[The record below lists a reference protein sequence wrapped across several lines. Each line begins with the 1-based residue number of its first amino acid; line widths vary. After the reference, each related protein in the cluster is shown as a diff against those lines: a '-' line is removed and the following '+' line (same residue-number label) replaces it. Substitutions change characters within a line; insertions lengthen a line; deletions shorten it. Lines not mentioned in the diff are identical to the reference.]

1 MLCKTKGIRR
11 LNRLNRLNPAI
22 ACDGTCTV
30 TLIKPV
36 FSAKIAFC
44 AIKYIFFSVH
54 MALPKSWVLRR
65 EKGNNAQLSSYI
77 FCKQEVIAAGM
88 YNKLTENDI
97 QEMEKEIEHRKL
109 VLRPQLLEE
118 VKETRAHGDLS
129 ENFEYH
135 AAKREKNRNES
146 RIRFLERMIRTAK
159 VIEDT
164 SAEDEVGVGKTVTIY
179 IPEDDEEE
187 TYTIVSTMRQDS
199 IHGLISVESPMGR
212 ALLGHR
218 EGDRIRVRVSDSYSY
233 EAQIRKISLTDAAD
247 EAKIRSF

>member
-1 MLCKTKGIRR
+1 
-11 LNRLNRLNPAI
+11 
-22 ACDGTCTV
+22 
-30 TLIKPV
+30 
-36 FSAKIAFC
+36 
-44 AIKYIFFSVH
+44 
-54 MALPKSWVLRR
+54 
-65 EKGNNAQLSSYI
+65 
-77 FCKQEVIAAGM
+77 M

-97 QEMEKEIEHRKL
+97 REMEKEIEHRKL
-109 VLRPQLLEE
+109 VLRPRLLED

-146 RIRFLERMIRTAK
+146 RIRFLEKMIKTAR

-164 SAEDEVGVGKTVTIY
+164 SADYEVGVGKTVTIY

-212 ALLGHR
+212 ALMGHR
-218 EGDRIRVRVSDSYSY
+218 EGDTVHVRVSDSYSY
-233 EAQIRKISLTDAAD
+233 YAVIRKICLTDAAA
-247 EAKIRSF
+247 EAELSRF

>member
-1 MLCKTKGIRR
+1 
-11 LNRLNRLNPAI
+11 
-22 ACDGTCTV
+22 
-30 TLIKPV
+30 
-36 FSAKIAFC
+36 
-44 AIKYIFFSVH
+44 
-54 MALPKSWVLRR
+54 
-65 EKGNNAQLSSYI
+65 
-77 FCKQEVIAAGM
+77 M

-97 QEMEKEIEHRKL
+97 REMEKEIEHRKL
-109 VLRPQLLEE
+109 VLRPRLLED

-146 RIRFLERMIRTAK
+146 RIRFLEKMIKTAR

-164 SAEDEVGVGKTVTIY
+164 CADDEVGVGKTVTIY

-212 ALLGHR
+212 ALMGHR
-218 EGDRIRVRVSDSYSY
+218 EGDTVHVRVSDSHSY
-233 EAQIRKISLTDAAD
+233 DAVIRKICLTDAAA
-247 EAKIRSF
+247 EAELSRF